1 MSQSQHGHDQHE
13 GLRAGGRP
21 GFRHR
26 AAPGDGSAVRWLAG
40 DHHVHTQYSA
50 DGVYRV
56 IDQARHARA
65 YGLDWLVITDHGG
78 PQHSRIGV
86 DAVHPEIVA
95 ARAELPDLLIFQG
108 LEWNIPNA
116 EHGTVF
122 VSPGPNEVTVLKE
135 FERVYD
141 GSRMPAT
148 HTAEENEERA
158 VAGIAYLGGQ
168 VRRRHVEAALMLA
181 NHPSHRGLDSP
192 HELRAWRDADP
203 SVAIGMEG
211 APGHQA
217 GGIPKPHGFGGAR
230 GYYYL
235 NPTAASF
242 RGFPLDAYRSWG
254 GFDWMTS
261 TVGGLWDSML
271 AEGRPWWITANS
283 DAHTVHLDHA
293 RQGPGSDFAA
303 NGRNDDPVYSP
314 QPVVDGDFWPGFY
327 SRTHVGATE
336 FGYRAVMDGLRSGRV
351 WVDHGGLVDSVDA
364 RVRVAGGPP
373 GSGAVLGGAL
383 TARRGTPVELAL
395 EIELPTTPN
404 WAQFVPELAR
414 VDLIRGAVTGP
425 AADRDSFVAPRTR
438 VIASF
443 EVRPGDRK
451 LSVRFDL
458 GRVDEPYYVRLRGTD
473 GNRSRPGLLGADV
486 DPCGPAMDVDGDQDP
501 WTDLWFYANPI
512 WVFPE

>member
-1 MSQSQHGHDQHE
+1 MSHSHDGQDHDH
-13 GLRAGGRP
+13 RASPTGRPEALDAAVPDGGR
-21 GFRHR
+21 
-26 AAPGDGSAVRWLAG
+26 ALRWLAG
-40 DHHVHTQYSA
+40 DHHVHTRYSA

-78 PQHSRIGV
+78 NEHSRIGV

-135 FERVYD
+135 FEQVYD
-141 GSRMPAT
+141 GSQISAT
-148 HTAEENEERA
+148 HSAEQRETMA
-158 VAGIAYLGGQ
+158 VAGIAFLGEK
-168 VRRRHVEAALMLA
+168 VRQRHVDAALMLA
-181 NHPSHRGLDSP
+181 NHPSHRGIDSP

-242 RGFPLDAYRSWG
+242 PGYPLEAYRSWG

-261 TVGGLWDSML
+261 TVGGLWDSLL
-271 AEGRPWWITANS
+271 AEGLPWWITANS
-283 DAHTVHLDHA
+283 DSHAVHLDHA
-293 RQGPGSDFAA
+293 GPGPGSDFAA

-314 QPVVDGDFWPGFY
+314 LPIIDGDFWPGFY
-327 SRTHVGATE
+327 SRTHVGAAE
-336 FGYRAVMDGLRSGRV
+336 FGYRAVMDGLRAGCV
-351 WVDHGGLVDSVDA
+351 WVDHGGLVDSIDT
-364 RVRVAGGPP
+364 RVRVTGGPP
-373 GSGAVLGGAL
+373 RSGAVLGGTL
-383 TARRGTPVELAL
+383 TVPRGTPVELAL
-395 EIELPTTPN
+395 EIELPVVPN
-404 WAQFVPELAR
+404 WAQFVPRLAR
-414 VDLIRGAVTGP
+414 VDVIQGQVTGP
-425 AADRDSFVAPRTR
+425 VADRDTFTAPRTR
-438 VIASF
+438 VVTSF
-443 EVRPGDRK
+443 EVGPGARK

-458 GRVDEPYYVRLRGTD
+458 GPVDEPFYVRLRGTD
-473 GNRSRPGLLGADV
+473 GNRSQPGPMGADI
-486 DPCGPAMDVDGDQDP
+486 DPYGPALDVDGDQDP

-512 WVFPE
+512 WVLPR